1 MFSGL
6 FRQTTIH
13 KSYNIDYVQLKNH
26 FIEYIRIYANMH
38 KIYRIIISKN
48 LFFHTIYI
56 FISINFFLINYLLFS
71 EKDIF
76 V

>member
-26 FIEYIRIYANMH
+26 FIEYIRKYA
-38 KIYRIIISKN
+38 
-48 LFFHTIYI
+48 
-56 FISINFFLINYLLFS
+56 
-71 EKDIF
+71 
-76 V
+76 